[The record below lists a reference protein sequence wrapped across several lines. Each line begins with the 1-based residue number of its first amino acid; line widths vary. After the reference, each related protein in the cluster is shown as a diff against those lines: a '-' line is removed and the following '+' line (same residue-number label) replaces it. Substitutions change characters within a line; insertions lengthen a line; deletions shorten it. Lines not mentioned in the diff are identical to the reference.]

1 MGGTDILLDQMQ
13 RTTRDFVLDLIE
25 DKFIS
30 DYGII
35 SAVNGDGTIDVK
47 HAIIRTLKAGG
58 DLGITETKNIEVM
71 WPSVGQLS
79 IKADLAIG
87 DKVWLVGMKHY
98 LPTLNIT
105 APTEQ
110 TVYYSYTRETM
121 KAVPVAL
128 FDGTAKVTITAK
140 DGKLS
145 LSASNGVAV
154 DAKAGTVSIKN
165 TAQSLKTLLDTLID
179 DLTTMSATP
188 AVPGSPIYAPGAA
201 QWPALKALF
210 DELLS

>member
-1 MGGTDILLDQMQ
+1 MGAADLLLDQMQ
-13 RTTRDFVLDLIE
+13 RTDRDFVLDQIE
-25 DKFIS
+25 DKFFS

-35 SAVNGDGTIDVK
+35 SAVNSDGTINVK

-58 DLGITETKNIEVM
+58 NLGVTETKNVEVM
-71 WPSVGQLS
+71 WPSMGQFS

-98 LPTLNIT
+98 LPTLDIS
-105 APTEQ
+105 APKEQ
-110 TVYYSYTRETM
+110 TVYYSYTRETL

-128 FDGTAKVTITAK
+128 FDDSAKVTIVAK

-145 LSASNGVAV
+145 VTASNGVEV
-154 DAKAGTVSIKN
+154 DAKAGTVKIKN
-165 TAQSLKTLLDTLID
+165 AAQSLKTLLDTLID

-188 AVPGSPIYAPGAA
+188 AVPGSPVYPPGAA

-210 DELLS
+210 DALLS